1 MTSKQKLEL
10 RLSEIRSRLNV
21 LGGTEQAL
29 SESETSEVETL
40 SVEFQDTETRFR
52 AAVIAE
58 GENNGGGG
66 GENRRVEDSES
77 AEIRQLSEKVE
88 LRRYLEAAASRG
100 SLDGAE
106 SELKRCSAHP
116 ECERQRPMGK
126 RLFPSGGE
134 WNG

>member
-77 AEIRQLSEKVE
+77 AEIRQLSEKIE

-106 SELKRCSAHP
+106 SELNAALHIRSLASLCH
-116 ECERQRPMGK
+116 GK
-126 RLFPSGGE
+126 RLFPGA
-134 WNG
+134 WNGP